1 MYHYK
6 LKKLYFYKLIFNTHH
21 KIKNEL
27 SFYKS
32 IFDTHRNSVI
42 FNLTIKKRKGQNVW
56 IDHIRDNRKI
66 IESLDRDDE
75 VIEWLKPIK
84 CSK

>member
-6 LKKLYFYKLIFNTHH
+6 LKKLYFYKLLFHTHNQ
-21 KIKNEL
+21 IKNEL

-32 IFDTHRNSVI
+32 NFNNQKNSVI
-42 FNLTIKKRKGQNVW
+42 FNLTIKKKKGKNVW
-56 IDHIRDNRKI
+56 IDHIRENI
-66 IESLDRDDE
+66 EVIESLDRDDD

-84 CSK
+84 CEK